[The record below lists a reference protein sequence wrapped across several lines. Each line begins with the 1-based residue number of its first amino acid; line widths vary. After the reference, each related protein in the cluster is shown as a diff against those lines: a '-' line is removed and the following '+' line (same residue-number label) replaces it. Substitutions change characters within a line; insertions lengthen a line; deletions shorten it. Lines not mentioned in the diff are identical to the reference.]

1 MYNLKLI
8 IPILIFI
15 LSSCTQTFQNN
26 GLSEKKIENFD
37 IKIGKTSKKF
47 LIDNYGPPIFENVF
61 NDNVIYYVS
70 HSTSYKTFDDRKT
83 DKLLVFEITLD
94 DKNIEMIKKA
104 KIYHIGKKYEF
115 LDKIFLNVLKR
126 HPDKMP
132 KIFFD
137 MFNGSSEAVIKFLSN
152 KSNFFEDLKVILKMP
167 KMLFIKNIF

>member
-94 DKNIEMIKKA
+94 DKNVVQK
-104 KIYHIGKKYEF
+104 YKKYSDKDS
-115 LDKIFLNVLKR
+115 LDIKVVKNND
-126 HPDKMP
+126 DK
-132 KIFFD
+132 
-137 MFNGSSEAVIKFLSN
+137 
-152 KSNFFEDLKVILKMP
+152 DLDLTSFWQDLVRAFRRTNTKD
-167 KMLFIKNIF
+167 

>member
-61 NDNVIYYVS
+61 NNNVIYYVS

-83 DKLLVFEITLD
+83 DKLSVFEITLD
-94 DKNIEMIKKA
+94 DKNVVQK
-104 KIYHIGKKYEF
+104 YKKYSDKDS
-115 LDKIFLNVLKR
+115 LD
-126 HPDKMP
+126 
-132 KIFFD
+132 
-137 MFNGSSEAVIKFLSN
+137 IKVVKN
-152 KSNFFEDLKVILKMP
+152 NDN
-167 KMLFIKNIF
+167 KNIDLTSFWKDIVRALRRTNTED

>member
-15 LSSCTQTFQNN
+15 LSSCTQTFQKN

-94 DKNIEMIKKA
+94 DKNVVQK
-104 KIYHIGKKYEF
+104 YKKYS
-115 LDKIFLNVLKR
+115 DKDSIDIKVVKNND
-126 HPDKMP
+126 DKDIDLISFW
-132 KIFFD
+132 KD
-137 MFNGSSEAVIKFLSN
+137 LVRALRRTNT
-152 KSNFFEDLKVILKMP
+152 ED
-167 KMLFIKNIF
+167 

>member
-8 IPILIFI
+8 IPLLIFI
-15 LSSCTQTFQNN
+15 LSSCTQTFQKN

-94 DKNIEMIKKA
+94 DKNIVQN
-104 KIYHIGKKYEF
+104 YKKYS
-115 LDKIFLNVLKR
+115 DKDSVDINIVKNNN
-126 HPDKMP
+126 DKDINLTSFW
-132 KIFFD
+132 KD
-137 MFNGSSEAVIKFLSN
+137 LVRALRRTNT
-152 KSNFFEDLKVILKMP
+152 ED
-167 KMLFIKNIF
+167 

>member
-8 IPILIFI
+8 ITFLIFI
-15 LSSCTQTFQNN
+15 LSSCSQTFQKN

-70 HSTSYKTFDDRKT
+70 HSTSYETFDDRKT

-94 DKNIEMIKKA
+94 DKNVVKKFNNVNSYIK
-104 KIYHIGKKYEF
+104 
-115 LDKIFLNVLKR
+115 
-126 HPDKMP
+126 
-132 KIFFD
+132 
-137 MFNGSSEAVIKFLSN
+137 
-152 KSNFFEDLKVILKMP
+152 
-167 KMLFIKNIF
+167 

>member
-1 MYNLKLI
+1 MYKSKLI
-8 IPILIFI
+8 IPFLIFI
-15 LSSCTQTFQNN
+15 LSSCTQTFQKN

-94 DKNIEMIKKA
+94 DKNIVQN
-104 KIYHIGKKYEF
+104 YKKYS
-115 LDKIFLNVLKR
+115 DKDSVDINVFKNNN
-126 HPDKMP
+126 DKDINLTSFW
-132 KIFFD
+132 KD
-137 MFNGSSEAVIKFLSN
+137 LVRALRRTNT
-152 KSNFFEDLKVILKMP
+152 ED
-167 KMLFIKNIF
+167 